1 MSDELFRLI
10 YVSRNTSREEG
21 AGVEDEAG
29 RILRA
34 SRRNNP
40 VRRVTGAL
48 LYNSDC
54 FAQVLEG
61 PLAEVEQVFELIQR
75 DPRHA
80 DVTVLDAG
88 PVPARDFPE
97 WAMASTG
104 AVEADAA
111 SFAGFAE
118 APPGAGAADVLQ
130 LLRTLAARGV

>member
-10 YVSRNTSREEG
+10 YVSRNASREEG
-21 AGVEDEAG
+21 AGVENEAD

-40 VRRVTGAL
+40 HRGVTGAL
-48 LYNSDC
+48 LYNDDC

-61 PLAEVEQVFELIQR
+61 PLAEVEQVFELIQC

-88 PVPARDFPE
+88 PVARRDFAA
-97 WAMASTG
+97 WAMASAG
-104 AVEADAA
+104 AVATDAA
-111 SFAGFAE
+111 SFAALAQGPA
-118 APPGAGAADVLQ
+118 GNGAADVLS
-130 LLRTLAARGV
+130 LLRDLATRGA